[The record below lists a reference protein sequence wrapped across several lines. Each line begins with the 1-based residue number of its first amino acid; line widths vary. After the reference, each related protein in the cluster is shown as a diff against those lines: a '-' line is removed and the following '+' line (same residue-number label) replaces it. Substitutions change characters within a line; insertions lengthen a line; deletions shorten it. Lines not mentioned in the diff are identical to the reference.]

1 MNIVRC
7 PFRNAVNTAAAA
19 VPGEG
24 EGSSESTGTSTGNG
38 RNGQPH
44 HERDALE
51 FFQNRTVRRYRFS
64 RHEEAKRLNDVIAG
78 SPEGAQM
85 TGEPEGIEDSD
96 EKPVV
101 TTRERN
107 GRRLSELDDDLDLD
121 ASCSQHEPLSPI
133 TQQSDGTVH
142 KWTDSMREAL
152 VLSIGRRDIIWN
164 KSRPLVSNSWLKA
177 KLWREVAK
185 EMNEQFGILFPVDD
199 MKRVWTNLRRTYR
212 RTRKMLKKHPL
223 RARRWRFF
231 DAMSFLQNHIADGT
245 PVSDCESEKSSSS
258 ESRETFSP
266 GAVFSY
272 DQWEQPVPEQPVDT
286 GLAKDEE
293 PETLQTFEYR
303 MQPRKI
309 VGRDLV
315 QVSIPEIDRLID
327 TKQVV
332 AHAASRKPLYRIN
345 LEEVEDNLSLELK
358 KVFDKMDTAR
368 EKVKECLDTESKT
381 STKKKQELISNAS
394 SSGQEE
400 IDNRRFDTIS
410 VLPQDVDNLK
420 KVYGDVL
427 TVAEIVLLK
436 ALNDDVFSEIKVP
449 TCETVSFASV
459 KLRKVYDTSALSFF
473 IKESMQSG
481 QLQNLLDAFDNFVY
495 HHKPRD
501 PLMSKVT
508 ELCDAPTHK
517 SFSLFFEVIEK
528 YHTKLILRC
537 PEQRPPRDESEERR
551 IDEFFEEQ
559 KKKKPRFDIEY
570 LAQEE
575 HRRLINAR
583 TAVSEKIK
591 KCEAEVQS
599 TLSLLEMIDSTNSE
613 ERTSVYATLKAA
625 EEAYE
630 KALKEQQQLEK
641 EYEEFQSLNNVPL
654 RRKNKTRKNPPAKTT
669 EESSDRAQAALKS
682 ESS

>member
-1 MNIVRC
+1 MTKRCITGMNVVRC

-24 EGSSESTGTSTGNG
+24 EGSSESTGTSTGSG

-64 RHEEAKRLNDVIAG
+64 RRGEAKRLSDVVAG
-78 SPEGAQM
+78 SPEDDQM
-85 TGEPEGIEDSD
+85 TGEPESD

-101 TTRERN
+101 TTRKRN
-107 GRRLSELDDDLDLD
+107 GRRLSELDDDLDLG
-121 ASCSQHEPLSPI
+121 ASCSQHEPLSPISEEKLVVASKKRNGRRLSELDEDLDLEASCSRHEPMSPI

-266 GAVFSY
+266 GALFSY

-358 KVFDKMDTAR
+358 KVFDKMDAAR
-368 EKVKECLDTESKT
+368 EKVKECLDTEIKT
-381 STKKKQELISNAS
+381 STKKKQELIRNAS

-400 IDNRRFDTIS
+400 IDNRRFDSIS

-436 ALNDDVFSEIKVP
+436 ALNDDVFSEVKVP

-459 KLRKVYDTSALSFF
+459 KLRKV
-473 IKESMQSG
+473 
-481 QLQNLLDAFDNFVY
+481 
-495 HHKPRD
+495 
-501 PLMSKVT
+501 
-508 ELCDAPTHK
+508 
-517 SFSLFFEVIEK
+517 
-528 YHTKLILRC
+528 
-537 PEQRPPRDESEERR
+537 
-551 IDEFFEEQ
+551 
-559 KKKKPRFDIEY
+559 
-570 LAQEE
+570 
-575 HRRLINAR
+575 LIN
-583 TAVSEKIK
+583 V
-591 KCEAEVQS
+591 
-599 TLSLLEMIDSTNSE
+599 
-613 ERTSVYATLKAA
+613 
-625 EEAYE
+625 
-630 KALKEQQQLEK
+630 
-641 EYEEFQSLNNVPL
+641 
-654 RRKNKTRKNPPAKTT
+654 
-669 EESSDRAQAALKS
+669 
-682 ESS
+682 